1 MLFRTGLRTST
12 NITVIAVT
20 TLLKMEAPMKREHSL
35 ILVLL
40 ICASGRDACSQTVS
54 SGNRADGSMQA
65 QKVHESLL
73 IGHGDLLH
81 ISVFREPDLEQKLRV
96 NDAGDIDLDLV
107 GAVKVAGL
115 TSAEAAK
122 AVARAYEH
130 ERYLNHP
137 QVSVLVEEY
146 ATQNVSVLG
155 QVNRPGA
162 FSVATARSLL
172 DVLALAGGLT
182 EIADRHVTIQ
192 RANKRESSVI
202 FVPNHA
208 AADLQTATVYPGD
221 TVLVPKAGVVYVLG
235 DVARPGGYVMQD
247 EAKLTVLQAVAMAS
261 GANRTAKED
270 ETRLIRKV
278 NGNYREQTVAL
289 KEIEKGKA
297 PDMQLE
303 ADDVLYVPFSMG
315 RNMVLGASSILSS
328 TSSAAIYAAH

>member
-1 MLFRTGLRTST
+1 
-12 NITVIAVT
+12 
-20 TLLKMEAPMKREHSL
+20 
-35 ILVLL
+35 
-40 ICASGRDACSQTVS
+40 
-54 SGNRADGSMQA
+54 MQA

-122 AVARAYEH
+122 AVARAYEQ

>member
-1 MLFRTGLRTST
+1 
-12 NITVIAVT
+12 
-20 TLLKMEAPMKREHSL
+20 
-35 ILVLL
+35 
-40 ICASGRDACSQTVS
+40 
-54 SGNRADGSMQA
+54 MQA